1 MEAAGIKSFVFVC
14 CLVLFSACTGLK
26 YVPEGKKL
34 YTGADIEIRS
44 EEKIKSKKQLKAE
57 AEKVIR
63 PKPNSKFLGMRPK
76 LWVYY
81 VTNGDSSKGVK
92 KWFRE
97 KLGEEPVY
105 FENVTPSQTASFIDA
120 VMFNNGIFKA
130 ITSFEIREKKKTAS
144 VDYLVLAHPPYKY
157 NSIQWPTDSSELS
170 KAVRAN
176 VSRSLL
182 GKGEDYSLQ
191 ILRKERERINDEL
204 KDRGYFYFR
213 PEYIHFIADTQE
225 VPRLVNLQIEYD
237 EEMPV
242 YAAKVCTIGNV
253 LVNQYFTLRADSLS
267 RKSDTTVTENVT
279 FTGYTRIRH
288 RVLLRS
294 IFLREGE
301 TYSRKKH
308 LTTLSRLSGLNNFQF
323 VSVDFDTS
331 GGTPQILDTEIR
343 LTPSRKRTARIELR
357 AVSKSNDFAGPG
369 LNISY
374 RNRNSL
380 NGAEQLTLR
389 VETAYER
396 QFGGDLP
403 NIYSFSVRPEVEF
416 IVPRFVTPVK
426 VREPKG
432 FFIPQT
438 RFVAG
443 YEYMQRSRYYHLT
456 SLDFTYGYRW
466 KENIKKEHELN
477 PVFINFITLRNRS
490 AEFDSLLE
498 LNPVLSESFREQF
511 IAGVNYTFTFNEQ
524 VLAEQR
530 SQFFLQIKPETAGNF
545 LQLITGKQNSGT
557 EGNKIAG
564 AVFAQYFRISV
575 EARNYFNYSKD
586 NKLVLRFLAGTG
598 LPYGNSSTLPY
609 NKQFFSGGPSSV
621 RAFRLNS
628 LGPGGYLNADPLIN
642 RYVFT
647 QGGEVKL
654 EGNIEY
660 RFPIFKIV
668 KGAVFTD
675 AGNIWLINS
684 NPSIDAP
691 NFSFK
696 GFTSELAVGAGFG
709 IRFDATFFVLR
720 FDLATPLRKPWLPAG
735 DKWVNESIKPG
746 DRDWRKE
753 NLILNIAIGYPF

>member
-1 MEAAGIKSFVFVC
+1 MSVQVIRNLYLLSA
-14 CLVLFSACTGLK
+14 LFLLGACTGLK

-34 YTGADIEIRS
+34 YTGADVEIKS
-44 EEKIKSKKQLKAE
+44 EEDIRSKKQLRAE
-57 AEKVIR
+57 AERVIR

-81 VTNGDSSKGVK
+81 ITDGDSSRGFK
-92 KWFRE
+92 KWLRT

-120 VMFNNGIFKA
+120 AMFNNGIFKA
-130 ITSFEIREKKKTAS
+130 VTTFEIKERKKTTS
-144 VDYLVLAHPPYKY
+144 VDYLIMAHPPFRY
-157 NSIQWPTDSSELS
+157 NMIHWPADSSELS
-170 KAVRAN
+170 KALRAS
-176 VSRSLL
+176 VSRSML
-182 GKGEDYSLQ
+182 GKDEDYSLEV
-191 ILRKERERINDEL
+191 LRKERQRINDEL

-213 PEYIHFIADTQE
+213 PEYIHFTADTQE
-225 VPRLVNLQIEYD
+225 VERRVNLEIGYD

-242 YAAKVCTIGNV
+242 FAARVCTIGQV
-253 LVNQYFTLRADSLS
+253 TVNQYYTLRADSLS
-267 RKSDTTVTENVT
+267 RKRDTTIVEGVI
-279 FTGYTRIRH
+279 FTGYSRIRPK
-288 RVLLRS
+288 VLLRS
-294 IFLREGE
+294 IFLRVGE

-331 GGTPQILDTEIR
+331 GGTPQVLDTEVR
-343 LTPSRKRTARIELR
+343 LTPSRKRTVRIELR

-369 LNISY
+369 LNVSY

-380 NGAEQLTLR
+380 NGAEQFTAR
-389 VETAYER
+389 VETSYER

-403 NIYSFSVRPEVEF
+403 NIYSFSVRPELELL
-416 IVPRFVTPVK
+416 IPRFVTPFK
-426 VREPKG
+426 IREPKG

-443 YEYMQRSRYYHLT
+443 YEYMRRSKYYHLT
-456 SLDFTYGYRW
+456 SLDFSYGYRW
-466 KENIKKEHELN
+466 KENIKKEHEFN

-498 LNPVLSESFREQF
+498 TNPILSESFREQF
-511 IAGVNYTFTFNEQ
+511 IAGLNYTFTFNEQ

-530 SQFFLQIKPETAGNF
+530 SQFYLQLKPETAGNF
-545 LQLITGKQNSGT
+545 LQLLTGKQNSGT

-564 AVFAQYFRISV
+564 AVFAQYFRMSAD
-575 EARNYFNYSKD
+575 ARNYFNYTSE
-586 NKLVLRFLAGTG
+586 NKLVLRLMAGVG

-628 LGPGGYLNADPLIN
+628 LGPGVYLNEDPLIN

-654 EGNIEY
+654 EANVEY
-660 RFPIFKIV
+660 RFPIYKIV

-691 NFSFK
+691 NFSFSN
-696 GFTSELAVGAGFG
+696 FPSALAVGAGFG

-720 FDLATPLRKPWLPAG
+720 FDLATPLRKPWLANG
-735 DKWVNESIKPG
+735 DKWVTDYIKPG
-746 DRDWRKE
+746 DRDWRKD